1 MAFEQRDMSGSL
13 FKNDKRQND
22 KQPEYKGDCLIDG
35 VAYWISAWV
44 KDSKNGKFFSFAFKP
59 KEQGGGQQRK
69 NSSPNYSGGD
79 DVPF

>member
-44 KDSKNGKFFSFAFKP
+44 KDGKNGKFFSFAFKP
-59 KEQGGGQQRK
+59 KEQGGGNK
-69 NSSPNYSGGD
+69 KPSPNYQPDTQD